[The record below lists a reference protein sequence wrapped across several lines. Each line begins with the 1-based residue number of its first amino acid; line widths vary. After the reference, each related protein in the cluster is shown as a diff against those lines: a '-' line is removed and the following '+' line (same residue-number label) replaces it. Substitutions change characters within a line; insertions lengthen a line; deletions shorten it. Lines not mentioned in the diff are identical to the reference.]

1 MEESE
6 SHLTR
11 CMQENILSTRVVF
24 QELGHIIHLKQ
35 KQKIFTNSDSIKN
48 QYTPPIKKSS
58 QIRSPSRKKKC
69 RDRIDSIN
77 SCPLPDLA
85 MDDDP
90 AILPGRVPY
99 DIGGGEE
106 LLGAGRLIL
115 RHGLHHHSL
124 APPAP
129 RFNLRGCGRKKTTLR

>member
-1 MEESE
+1 
-6 SHLTR
+6 
-11 CMQENILSTRVVF
+11 MQENILSTRVIF
-24 QELGHIIHLKQ
+24 QELGHIIH
-35 KQKIFTNSDSIKN
+35 
-48 QYTPPIKKSS
+48 
-58 QIRSPSRKKKC
+58 
-69 RDRIDSIN
+69 
-77 SCPLPDLA
+77 LA

-124 APPAP
+124 APPAL